1 SPSPHILPHPL
12 CLIPLSGMANLPP
25 AYSANSIPGARPP
38 SPAGS
43 TKGVYVRSRPTSI
56 DGSVLD
62 VPFAQFSLTP
72 TIVPLPTTFPTPPKC
87 TKVYAHSTKS
97 MYLATSSAL
106 SICTTRTV
114 VIPVRA
120 VRNDP
125 YAHESSAAVSPRRRS
140 SWLKGVKKMVPGI
153 LKRHKRA
160 LAHRDDIPP
169 RNSEGDEERAPLMQ
183 GSRTMRLAN
192 PSSQSSAFSTKSTK
206 STHIALR
213 TGVENRA
220 PPRAMG
226 VKCVRHSRSFSGYMY
241 SAHDDEDELD
251 DSMPELREALRVN
264 AGIYAKGYRYERLD
278 GVQALQLEY
287 LVDKD
292 DIEFGMGW

>member
-1 SPSPHILPHPL
+1 
-12 CLIPLSGMANLPP
+12 MANPAP

-43 TKGVYVRSRPTSI
+43 TNGVYVRSRPTSI

-72 TIVPLPTTFPTPPKC
+72 TIVPLPTTFPTPPKR

-97 MYLATSSAL
+97 MYLVTSSVL

-125 YAHESSAAVSPRRRS
+125 YAHESPAAALPRRRS
-140 SWLKGVKKMVPGI
+140 SWLKGVKKMIPGI

-160 LAHRDDIPP
+160 PAHPDDMPP
-169 RNSEGDEERAPLMQ
+169 RNSEGDEERAPLVQ
-183 GSRTMRLAN
+183 GSRAMRSANPTN
-192 PSSQSSAFSTKSTK
+192 PSSQSCVFSTKSTK

-241 SAHDDEDELD
+241 NVHDDEYELD